1 MEEIEKGLNQSMAEI
16 FEIASPIAKK
26 RDELYQQIEDG
37 KILLNKIKEGEY
49 NLIAEYLKIFY
60 SNQEFKKQVKRLEKL
75 NETQIL
81 TSLYSIMTFRMDRY
95 EKIKSEIQDIT
106 EN

>member
-16 FEIASPIAKK
+16 FETKSPLAKK
-26 RDELYQQIEDG
+26 RDDLEQQIEKG
-37 KILLNKIKEGEY
+37 KELLNKIKDGDY
-49 NLIAEYLKIFY
+49 SLIHDYLKIFY
-60 SNQEFKKQVKRLEKL
+60 SDQEFKKQIKRLDKL

-81 TSLYSIMTFRMDRY
+81 TSLYSIITFRMDRY

-106 EN
+106 EG